1 MKYVYKIISALC
13 AIAVLPALV
22 FAPYMYYYVSS
33 TALQGIFTIGELMGS
48 QTIINAMD
56 EFGLT
61 EAPKGIADSLSIY
74 KLKDIVSL
82 LSNGNSS
89 SDILQKVEAV
99 VPSFFAMCF
108 AFLLIVVCAIVTAV
122 LAFACK
128 DNRKVIA
135 SSFAGINSSLL
146 FVMLFDNTVAP
157 FVSGEIGISD
167 FIDSFLAPF
176 LAQVEEISIA
186 PIFYLI
192 PALFGFIALW
202 TILYNATLPE
212 KEKAER
218 LKMIG

>member
-89 SDILQKVEAV
+89 SDILPHRY
-99 VPSFFAMCF
+99 PSP
-108 AFLLIVVCAIVTAV
+108 AV
-122 LAFACK
+122 LAPIGYPE
-128 DNRKVIA
+128 RKAITK
-135 SSFAGINSSLL
+135 G
-146 FVMLFDNTVAP
+146 
-157 FVSGEIGISD
+157 
-167 FIDSFLAPF
+167 
-176 LAQVEEISIA
+176 
-186 PIFYLI
+186 
-192 PALFGFIALW
+192 
-202 TILYNATLPE
+202 
-212 KEKAER
+212 
-218 LKMIG
+218 